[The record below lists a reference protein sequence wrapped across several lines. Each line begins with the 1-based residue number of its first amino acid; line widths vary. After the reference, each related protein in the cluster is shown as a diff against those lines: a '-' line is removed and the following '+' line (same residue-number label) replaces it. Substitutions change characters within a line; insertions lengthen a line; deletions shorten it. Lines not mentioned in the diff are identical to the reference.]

1 MKMESNTNM
10 DTQHI
15 NLEIC
20 NNDLFRLIN
29 VGRSIE
35 IWQYLNRIETNGIR
49 GIKEIKHISYYFF
62 NHKNNLHLTIETD
75 KQGIAKVYLFSIT
88 KKINITMDHNIE
100 YNAFYDLL
108 SLFLRSNDRIDIET
122 LNEKKEAN

>member
-1 MKMESNTNM
+1 MKMESNINM
-10 DTQHI
+10 NTQRI
-15 NLEIC
+15 RLEIC
-20 NNDLFRLIN
+20 NNDLFHLIN

-35 IWQYLNRIETNGIR
+35 IWQYLNRIETNGICE
-49 GIKEIKHISYYFF
+49 IKEIKRISYYFF

-75 KQGIAKVYLFSIT
+75 KQGITKVYLFSIT

-108 SLFLRSNDRIDIET
+108 SLFLRSNDQIDVGT
-122 LNEKKEAN
+122 FNKEENND

>member
-15 NLEIC
+15 KLEIC

-35 IWQYLNRIETNGIR
+35 IWQYLNRIETNGIC
-49 GIKEIKHISYYFF
+49 GIKEIKRISYYFF

-108 SLFLRSNDRIDIET
+108 SLFLRSNDQIDVGT
-122 LNEKKEAN
+122 FNKEENND

>member
-1 MKMESNTNM
+1 MKMEI

-20 NNDLFRLIN
+20 NNDLFRLVN
-29 VGRSIE
+29 FGRATE
-35 IWQYLNRIETNGIR
+35 IWQYLDRIETSGIR
-49 GIKEIKHISYYFF
+49 GKKEIKRISYYFF
-62 NHKNNLHLTIETD
+62 NPKNNLHLTIEANE
-75 KQGIAKVYLFSIT
+75 QGITEIYLFSLT
-88 KKINITMDHNIE
+88 KKINIIMNHNIE

-108 SLFLRSNDRIDIET
+108 SLFLRPNGQIDIGT